1 VDDLLFLSHRIPYP
15 PTKGEKIRA
24 WHFLERLARTYRI
37 HLGCLIDDPADAA
50 YVPTLRAMCADMYGA
65 TLDRR
70 RQKLRA
76 LLRLRP
82 GRPLT
87 PDYFGDPGLARWVD
101 AKLGSGTMARVFVFS
116 SGMAGYAM
124 GAAGRGHPARI
135 LDMVDIDSEKW
146 TELATRATWPMRAVW
161 AREGRT
167 LLGFERR
174 AALAFD
180 RTLFV
185 SDAECRRFSA
195 LAPESAGRTGFVEN
209 GVDLAYF
216 DPALTFPR
224 PFPAGARAIVF
235 TGTMDYW
242 PNADAMLWFAREVMP
257 KLRARLCNVV
267 LAVVGANPTPEVL
280 ALAAS
285 DVMVTGRV
293 DDVRPY
299 VAHADAVVAPLRLA
313 RGIQNKVL
321 EGMAMGRAVVAS
333 PQAFEGVRAE
343 PGRDLLVA
351 DGAAATADAI
361 CAVLAGAH
369 PGLREAARAAMERG
383 YSWDRALDR
392 LDDIMRLDVTD
403 PAAAPRKTMS

>member
-1 VDDLLFLSHRIPYP
+1 
-15 PTKGEKIRA
+15 
-24 WHFLERLARTYRI
+24 
-37 HLGCLIDDPADAA
+37 
-50 YVPTLRAMCADMYGA
+50 
-65 TLDRR
+65 
-70 RQKLRA
+70 
-76 LLRLRP
+76 
-82 GRPLT
+82 
-87 PDYFGDPGLARWVD
+87 
-101 AKLGSGTMARVFVFS
+101 MAE
-116 SGMAGYAM
+116 YAM
-124 GAAGRGHPARI
+124 SAAGRGHVSRI

-146 TELATRATWPMRAVW
+146 TELAMRATWPMRAVW

-185 SDAECRRFSA
+185 SDAECRRFST

-224 PFPAGARAIVF
+224 PFPAGARTIVF

-257 KLRARLCNVV
+257 LLRARESNVL

-280 ALAAS
+280 ALAAAP
-285 DVMVTGRV
+285 DVTVTGRV

-299 VAHADAVVAPLRLA
+299 VAHADVAVAPLRLA

-343 PGRDLLVA
+343 AGRDLLVA
-351 DGAAATADAI
+351 DGAEATADAI

-383 YSWDRALDR
+383 YSWEAALHR
-392 LDDIMRLDVTD
+392 LDDIMRLDFTG
-403 PAAAPRKTMS
+403 PAAAPRETMP